1 MAIQPF
7 KSRIAKGTA
16 AGALVL
22 TMLSGFE
29 GVRLVAYRDPVGIP
43 TACFGET
50 RNIHMGD
57 RFTMQQCKDML
68 GDSAMEFERG
78 VRSCLLYP
86 DKVPIGAYVASIS
99 FAYNLGVGAYCRSSI
114 VTLLNK
120 GQYVAACDRFSLY
133 NKATIPGTKI
143 KIVLPGL
150 TTRRA
155 EERAVCR
162 GEVI

>member
-16 AGALVL
+16 AGALLV
-22 TMLSGFE
+22 TMISSFE
-29 GVRLVAYRDPVGIP
+29 GVRYVAYRDPVGIP
-43 TACFGET
+43 TICFGET
-50 RNIHMGD
+50 RGVKMGD
-57 RFTMQQCKDML
+57 KKTAAECKDML
-68 GDSAMEFERG
+68 GDRAVEFERG

-99 FAYNLGVGAYCRSSI
+99 FAYNLGVAAYCSSSI

-120 GQYVAACDRFSLY
+120 GQYLAACDRFPLF
-133 NKATIPGTKI
+133 NKATIPGTKT
-143 KIVLPGL
+143 KIALPGL
-150 TTRRA
+150 TKRRA

>member
-16 AGALVL
+16 AGALVIS
-22 TMLSGFE
+22 MLGTYE
-29 GVRLVAYRDPVGIP
+29 GIKLVAYRDPVGIP
-43 TACFGET
+43 TVCFGET
-50 RNIHMGD
+50 RGVKMGD
-57 RFTMQQCKDML
+57 KHTLQECKDML
-68 GDSAMEFERG
+68 AGRAKEFEQG

-99 FAYNLGVGAYCRSSI
+99 FAYNLGVAAYCSSSI

-120 GQYVAACDRFSLY
+120 GQYIAACDRFPLF
-133 NKATIPGTKI
+133 NKATIPGTKT
-143 KIVLPGL
+143 KIALPGL
-150 TTRRA
+150 TKRRA
-155 EERAVCR
+155 EERSVCR